1 MEHRSQAPPVTED
14 EVGRLAASLGLTLDA
29 ARRTAVAQQLTG
41 LLTAAR
47 LFADFPLDTRVEPAP
62 EFHP

>member
-1 MEHRSQAPPVTED
+1 MSETPLITEAD
-14 EVGRLAASLGLTLDA
+14 VERLAASLGLTFDP
-29 ARRTAVAQQLTG
+29 ARRAAVAQQLTG

>member
-1 MEHRSQAPPVTED
+1 MGANPPITEAD
-14 EVGRLAASLGLTLDA
+14 VERLAASVGLTLDL
-29 ARRTAVAQQLTG
+29 ARRAAVAQQLAG
-41 LLTAAR
+41 LLVAAR